1 MIILEKFAEVIVNSD
16 AVTIDKPFTYKIKE
30 DLVHKIEVGHRVLIP
45 FGNGNKKIEG
55 FVLKIL
61 NSVENKNIR
70 YKVIYAICDDKPL
83 LSEDSLKLI
92 DFLREKY
99 LCKYIDAIRVM
110 IPPRIM
116 SGNKEK
122 TKQVVLFKE
131 YIEELSEPQ
140 KKALELIEEKSGG
153 FTKTEWNKFFNVSIY
168 MINKL
173 IELGCASIEEVRV
186 SREDLREFKP
196 YPPKSVK

>member
-1 MIILEKFAEVIVNSD
+1 MEKFAEVIVNSE

-30 DLVHKIEVGHRVLIP
+30 DLVHNIKVGHRVLIP

-61 NSVENKNIR
+61 DNVENKSIR
-70 YKVIYAICDDKPL
+70 YKSIYNVCDNEPL

-92 DFLREKY
+92 KFLREKY

-110 IPPRIM
+110 IPPKIM

-122 TKQVVLFKE
+122 TKQVIVFKK
-131 YIEELSEPQ
+131 YIEEFSDPQ
-140 KKALELIEEKSGG
+140 KRALELIEEKSGG
-153 FTKTEWNKFFNVSIY
+153 FTKAEWNKIFNISTY

-173 IELGCASIEEVRV
+173 I
-186 SREDLREFKP
+186 
-196 YPPKSVK
+196 

>member
-1 MIILEKFAEVIVNSD
+1 MIILEKFAEVIVNSE

-30 DLVHKIEVGHRVLIP
+30 DLVHNIKVGHRVLIP

-61 NSVENKNIR
+61 DNVENKSIR
-70 YKVIYAICDDKPL
+70 YKSIYNVCDNEPL

-92 DFLREKY
+92 KFLREKY

-110 IPPRIM
+110 IPPKIM

-122 TKQVVLFKE
+122 TKQVIVFKK

-140 KKALELIEEKSGG
+140 KEL
-153 FTKTEWNKFFNVSIY
+153 
-168 MINKL
+168 
-173 IELGCASIEEVRV
+173 
-186 SREDLREFKP
+186 
-196 YPPKSVK
+196 